1 MRAQYSESGRAPVG
15 EAPACPPQARQNLQ
29 PSVSLRS
36 EDGGERGGLGA
47 PRKEKQWVQ
56 GGVPGGEK
64 RVPATLGA
72 RTNLAARRP
81 AEGGVGAPG

>member
-1 MRAQYSESGRAPVG
+1 MG

-56 GGVPGGEK
+56 GESWVERSGY
-64 RVPATLGA
+64 PATLGA